1 MNIVLELHREA
12 NMLLLESADI
22 YNFVGEETKAELE
35 LALYVAKWCEYL
47 NYPFLHNKDMRFPD
61 SDYAKLEGWIDGY
74 SFAKKID
81 VDERKDAVRF
91 KFGKHNITLHQPF
104 DF

>member
-12 NMLLLESADI
+12 NMLLLDSADI
-22 YNFVGEETKAELE
+22 YNFVGEESNAELE

-47 NYPFLHNKDMRFPD
+47 NYPFLHNRDMRFTD
-61 SDYAKLEGWIDGY
+61 ADCAKLEGWIDGY

-81 VDERKDAVRF
+81 VDERNDAVRF

-104 DF
+104 EF